1 MRRVKICWPLLAT
14 AGLFGMVGCGSFFS
28 TCHMCPPPPKP
39 QHFVYTAN
47 AGGNQSTVSA
57 LSASPSTGQLSPLA
71 GSPYN
76 AGSGSIALASDFV
89 RGRLY
94 VANSQSGNISGFN
107 INLNSGALSPTASSP
122 YAAESGIDSLAVT
135 PDGAFLYA
143 VSGSSANLW
152 GFSID
157 SGGALT
163 PTGLAPTLI
172 APGATSSSSVVVD
185 PSGKYVYTT
194 TASSGSASIYGFSL
208 DSGTGALAPLAGF
221 PLAIAG
227 LVNESAFDRS
237 GKFFLVTGTNE
248 FGTKGGIEVF
258 SFDSGSG
265 ALTLAAGPVEVGTDP
280 AGVALDSSGKYAYVP
295 NTADATISA
304 FALDGSS
311 GALTAVAG
319 APFASGGNGNING
332 PLGIA
337 ASTVGPYLYVCNAS
351 NDVSVFAVNSGTGVL
366 SAIQGSPFPDGGSG
380 PSAIVFVP

>member
-1 MRRVKICWPLLAT
+1 MRSVRLWLLFVAVTGLLGLT
-14 AGLFGMVGCGSFFS
+14 ACGSFFS
-28 TCHMCPPPPKP
+28 TCHMCPPVPKS

-57 LSASPSTGQLSPLA
+57 LSASPSTGQLTALP

-76 AGSGSIALASDFV
+76 TGSGSIALASDPV

-94 VANSQSGNISGFN
+94 VVNSQSGNISGFS
-107 INLNSGALSPTASSP
+107 IDLNSGALTPVASSP
-122 YAAESGIDSLAVT
+122 FSAESGMNSLAVT
-135 PDGAFLYA
+135 PDGNFLYA

-163 PTGLAPTLI
+163 PTGLLPTLI
-172 APGATSSSSVVVD
+172 TAAAANSSSVVID
-185 PSGKYVYTT
+185 PVGKYVYTI
-194 TASSGSASIYGFSL
+194 TATSSTASIYGFSR
-208 DSGTGALAPLAGF
+208 DSATGTVTPLAGF
-221 PLAIAG
+221 PVAIAG
-227 LVNESAFDRS
+227 LANKAEFDRA
-237 GKFFLVTGTNE
+237 GKFLLVTGTNE
-248 FGTKGGIEVF
+248 FGTKGGIEIF
-258 SFDSGSG
+258 SFDSSSGS
-265 ALTLAAGPVEVGTDP
+265 LTLVAGPVQVGTDP
-280 AGVALDSSGKYAYVP
+280 AGAALDSSGKYAYVP
-295 NTADATISA
+295 NTADASISA

-319 APFASGGNGNING
+319 SPFASGGNGNING

-337 ASTVGPYLYVCNAS
+337 ASSAGAYLYVCNAS
-351 NDVSVFAVNSGTGVL
+351 NNVSVFSINSGTGSL